1 VLLKIFTKAK
11 AFCIVLQTSISPL
24 KRNFVCESLNSEMA
38 RVRSTTRVTREGD
51 EIETIETAPI
61 SEMMRRSR
69 LVVQEE
75 TIAEGASN
83 AEAE

>member
-1 VLLKIFTKAK
+1 VPLKIFTEDE
-11 AFCIVLQTSISPL
+11 AFCIVLQISISPL

-38 RVRSTTRVTREGD
+38 RVRSTTRVTHEGD
-51 EIETIETAPI
+51 EIEMTETAPI
-61 SEMMRRSR
+61 SEMMRRSG

>member
-1 VLLKIFTKAK
+1 
-11 AFCIVLQTSISPL
+11 
-24 KRNFVCESLNSEMA
+24 MA